1 MRRDSR
7 VSLRIF
13 AVLSSLLLFGSLLS
27 LAQTSQAS
35 ITLGGP
41 FSPDVKQGIPG
52 GIATNTIHIHTGF
65 SFQGTFARRIASFDI
80 ASLSVELPV
89 LMAPNRG
96 LDNGFPQPGPNFSSL
111 FVTPS
116 LSVSFLARRR
126 ISPFVSAGA
135 GFVYFGHTDQPNVTA
150 AGQVGGGL
158 EFKTPFSRLS
168 IRTEVRDYISGNP
181 RIAELFFGLHGDTT
195 STLYAGGGA
204 TFHF

>member
-13 AVLSSLLLFGSLLS
+13 AVLSSLLLFG
-27 LAQTSQAS
+27 
-35 ITLGGP
+35 
-41 FSPDVKQGIPG
+41 
-52 GIATNTIHIHTGF
+52 
-65 SFQGTFARRIASFDI
+65 
-80 ASLSVELPV
+80 
-89 LMAPNRG
+89 
-96 LDNGFPQPGPNFSSL
+96 
-111 FVTPS
+111 
-116 LSVSFLARRR
+116 
-126 ISPFVSAGA
+126 AGC
-135 GFVYFGHTDQPNVTA
+135 GFVDFGGTGQPNVTE

-158 EFKTPFSRLS
+158 EFKPPSSRLS

>member
-65 SFQGTFARRIASFDI
+65 SFQETFARRIASFDI

-89 LMAPNRG
+89 QMAPNRH
-96 LDNGFPQPGPNFSSL
+96 LDQRFPHPRPNFSSL
-111 FVTPS
+111 FVT
-116 LSVSFLARRR
+116 
-126 ISPFVSAGA
+126 
-135 GFVYFGHTDQPNVTA
+135 
-150 AGQVGGGL
+150 
-158 EFKTPFSRLS
+158 
-168 IRTEVRDYISGNP
+168 
-181 RIAELFFGLHGDTT
+181 
-195 STLYAGGGA
+195 
-204 TFHF
+204 

>member
-80 ASLSVELPV
+80 PSLTGELP
-89 LMAPNRG
+89 MPRSPNPD
-96 LDNGFPQPGPNFSSL
+96 LDTHFP
-111 FVTPS
+111 
-116 LSVSFLARRR
+116 
-126 ISPFVSAGA
+126 
-135 GFVYFGHTDQPNVTA
+135 H
-150 AGQVGGGL
+150 
-158 EFKTPFSRLS
+158 
-168 IRTEVRDYISGNP
+168 
-181 RIAELFFGLHGDTT
+181 
-195 STLYAGGGA
+195 
-204 TFHF
+204 

>member
-65 SFQGTFARRIASFDI
+65 SFQGTFPRRIASFDI
-80 ASLSVELPV
+80 PSLSVELPV
-89 LMAPNRG
+89 LMSQNRG
-96 LDNGFPQPGPNFSSL
+96 LDNSFSQPVPNFSSL
-111 FVTPS
+111 FATP
-116 LSVSFLARRR
+116 
-126 ISPFVSAGA
+126 
-135 GFVYFGHTDQPNVTA
+135 
-150 AGQVGGGL
+150 
-158 EFKTPFSRLS
+158 
-168 IRTEVRDYISGNP
+168 
-181 RIAELFFGLHGDTT
+181 
-195 STLYAGGGA
+195 
-204 TFHF
+204 